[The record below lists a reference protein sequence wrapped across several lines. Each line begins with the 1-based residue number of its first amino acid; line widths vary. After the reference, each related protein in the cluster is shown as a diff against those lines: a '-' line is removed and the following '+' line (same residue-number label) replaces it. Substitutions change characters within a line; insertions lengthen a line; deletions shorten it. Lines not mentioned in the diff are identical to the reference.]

1 MWIVVGMLYT
11 FIQPGVMQLHL
22 VKEDETPQQC
32 WMEAKAIM
40 GDSISPDHM
49 ACIPQFKPIEEGQKV
64 TQLQGILT

>member
-22 VKEDETPQQC
+22 VKEYETPQQC

-40 GDSISPDHM
+40 GDSIS
-49 ACIPQFKPIEEGQKV
+49 
-64 TQLQGILT
+64 LTIWRVYLNLNL